1 MIDLRN
7 EIEHI
12 FSPDGPLA
20 SLTGFEHRPQQTAM
34 ALAVADALTFR
45 RHLVVEAPTGVG
57 KSLAYLIPAMLFA
70 QHSKQKAIIATHTKN
85 LQEQLWKKDVE
96 IAKAV
101 IKPRA
106 YEPGADE
113 SKAFEK
119 KNRRFA
125 DKSTALDDE
134 DPLKPMTGGLQD
146 KLKLVQQSH
155 LRTPHSALLK
165 GRRNYLCTTRLRNAR
180 LQPKLIFEGDRSDI
194 LQRIADWAE
203 VTPDGD
209 LENAPFPIPPDVA
222 ARICSESGICSSK
235 NCGPDCF
242 FQRAKRIAREADIV
256 IVNHALFFTLM
267 ALRPTQEYFLFPDDF
282 VIFDEAHLLEQSA
295 SLGVGGSL
303 SRNQVLYAVH
313 RLFNPRSRKGLLSR
327 QRTPGLKKQCE
338 DADEAVDA
346 FFDAITD
353 VSRRAVSK
361 GQSCWWRTPPPVSDT
376 VSHHLHG
383 LQKIIADLLEKKT
396 VRIPQEEL
404 QSARRLLSE
413 SEMAIRRFLS
423 QDDESLTYWVD
434 IPPGKGTN
442 TILQMAPTNVAES
455 VGPLLFRD
463 NVPVILTSAT
473 LGVGGD
479 LSYFRNRVGAH
490 HAGSLT
496 VDSPF
501 DFRKQMRIVL
511 AGDMPQPDD
520 PRYED
525 ALPEWILRS
534 IKRTHGRSLVLF
546 TNASLMRRMADILRE
561 PLEELGIPLLV
572 QQSGASR
579 HGLLEEFK
587 ADVDSVLFGLD
598 SFWMGVDVPGEALQ
612 HVIITRLPF
621 AVPDHPLIQ
630 ARMVEL
636 EQQGEQPFFS
646 YSLPEAVLKLRQ
658 GVGRLIR
665 RSDDTGIVTI
675 LDSRIVRKSYGQIF
689 VKSLP
694 QCRIEIL
701 KENGDIEDAV
711 SPNAVED

>member
-1 MIDLRN
+1 MTSLRD
-7 EIEHI
+7 EVEHI

-20 SLTGFEHRPQQTAM
+20 RMTGFEHRPQQTAM

-45 RHLVVEAPTGVG
+45 RHLAVEAPTGVG

-70 QHSKQKAIIATHTKN
+70 KHSKQKAIIATHTKN

-101 IKPRA
+101 ISGQKPVVSSQLSVKK
-106 YEPGADE
+106 PGADE
-113 SKAFEK
+113 PKAHEEE
-119 KNRRFA
+119 NRGFA
-125 DKSTALDDE
+125 DRVKALGDKDK
-134 DPLKPMTGGLQD
+134 LKLMSGGQQD
-146 KLKLVQQSH
+146 KLKLVPQ
-155 LRTPHSALLK
+155 SALLK

-267 ALRPTQEYFLFPDDF
+267 ALRPTLEYFLFPDDF

-303 SRNQVLYAVH
+303 SRNQVHYAVH

-413 SEMAIRRFLS
+413 SEMAFRRFLS

-479 LSYFRNRVGAH
+479 LSYFKNRVGAH

-561 PLEELGIPLLV
+561 PLEELGIPMLV

-630 ARMVEL
+630 ARMLEL

-675 LDSRIVRKSYGQIF
+675 LDSRIVRKNYGQIF

-701 KENGDIEDAV
+701 KENGEVEEGIE
-711 SPNAVED
+711 EL

>member
-1 MIDLRN
+1 MTSLRD
-7 EIEHI
+7 EVEHI

-20 SLTGFEHRPQQTAM
+20 RMTGFEHRPQQTAM

-45 RHLVVEAPTGVG
+45 RHLAVEAPTGVG

-70 QHSKQKAIIATHTKN
+70 KHSKQKAIIATHTKN

-101 IKPRA
+101 ISGQKPVVSSQLSVKK
-106 YEPGADE
+106 PGADE
-113 SKAFEK
+113 PKAHEE
-119 KNRRFA
+119 KNRGFA
-125 DKSTALDDE
+125 DRVKALGDKDK
-134 DPLKPMTGGLQD
+134 LKLMSGGQQD
-146 KLKLVQQSH
+146 KLKLVPQ
-155 LRTPHSALLK
+155 SALLK

-413 SEMAIRRFLS
+413 SEMAFRRFLS

-561 PLEELGIPLLV
+561 PLEELGIPMLV

-630 ARMVEL
+630 ARMQEL

-675 LDSRIVRKSYGQIF
+675 LDSRIVRKSYGRLF
-689 VKSLP
+689 LESLP
-694 QCRIEIL
+694 RCSTEVISGTGETEAMSL
-701 KENGDIEDAV
+701 D
-711 SPNAVED
+711 